1 MVMAY
6 IWTGMVL
13 TAVLFSF
20 WSGAG
25 AALSQAVL
33 EGAQSGVTLTLSM
46 AGAVCLWSGVGRV
59 MECAGLNRI
68 LARGLEPVIGRLFP
82 SARKDPKVGEL
93 VSANVCANLLG
104 LGNAATPMGIAA
116 TQRMSRY
123 AKPGEASHEMCRLI
137 VMNTASIQLI
147 PTNVAAVRAGLGS
160 AAPFDILPAVWV
172 TSLCSVTVGLL
183 AAFLFQRV
191 SKND

>member
-20 WSGAG
+20 WSGTG

-160 AAPFDILPAVWV
+160 AA
-172 TSLCSVTVGLL
+172 LL
-183 AAFLFQRV
+183 TFFRRFG
-191 SKND
+191 

>member
-25 AALSQAVL
+25 GVLSQAVL
-33 EGAQSGVTLTLSM
+33 EGAQAGVTLTLSM

-68 LARGLEPVIGRLFP
+68 LARFLGPVICRLFP
-82 SARKDPKVGEL
+82 SSRKDPKVGEL
-93 VSANVCANLLG
+93 VSAIGKCG
-104 LGNAATPMGIAA
+104 HSHGG
-116 TQRMSRY
+116 SRY
-123 AKPGEASHEMCRLI
+123 
-137 VMNTASIQLI
+137 
-147 PTNVAAVRAGLGS
+147 
-160 AAPFDILPAVWV
+160 PAYGPVCKAWRGQ
-172 TSLCSVTVGLL
+172 S
-183 AAFLFQRV
+183 
-191 SKND
+191 

>member
-25 AALSQAVL
+25 GVLSQAVL
-33 EGAQSGVTLTLSM
+33 EGAQAGVTLTLSM
-46 AGAVCLWSGVGRV
+46 AGGGMPLVRRGTSHG
-59 MECAGLNRI
+59 CAGLNRI
-68 LARGLEPVIGRLFP
+68 LARFLGPVICRLFP
-82 SARKDPKVGEL
+82 SSRKDPKVGEL
-93 VSANVCANLLG
+93 VSANLYQRG
-104 LGNAATPMGIAA
+104 GGGGPPPGGGAAS
-116 TQRMSRY
+116 QRMGRY

-147 PTNVAAVRAGLGS
+147 PANVAAVRAGL
-160 AAPFDILPAVWV
+160 V
-172 TSLCSVTVGLL
+172 
-183 AAFLFQRV
+183 R
-191 SKND
+191 

>member
-25 AALSQAVL
+25 SALSQAVL

-82 SARKDPKVGEL
+82 SGRKEPK
-93 VSANVCANLLG
+93 
-104 LGNAATPMGIAA
+104 
-116 TQRMSRY
+116 
-123 AKPGEASHEMCRLI
+123 
-137 VMNTASIQLI
+137 
-147 PTNVAAVRAGLGS
+147 
-160 AAPFDILPAVWV
+160 
-172 TSLCSVTVGLL
+172 
-183 AAFLFQRV
+183 
-191 SKND
+191 

>member
-20 WSGAG
+20 WSGTG

-104 LGNAATPMGIAA
+104 LGNAATPMGLAA

>member
-25 AALSQAVL
+25 SALS
-33 EGAQSGVTLTLSM
+33 
-46 AGAVCLWSGVGRV
+46 VGRV

-82 SARKDPKVGEL
+82 SARKDPKV
-93 VSANVCANLLG
+93 
-104 LGNAATPMGIAA
+104 
-116 TQRMSRY
+116 
-123 AKPGEASHEMCRLI
+123 
-137 VMNTASIQLI
+137 
-147 PTNVAAVRAGLGS
+147 
-160 AAPFDILPAVWV
+160 
-172 TSLCSVTVGLL
+172 
-183 AAFLFQRV
+183 
-191 SKND
+191 

>member
-20 WSGAG
+20 WSGTG

-33 EGAQSGVTLTLSM
+33 EGAQSGVTLTLST

>member
-25 AALSQAVL
+25 GVLSQAVL
-33 EGAQSGVTLTLSM
+33 EGAQAGVTLTLSM

-68 LARGLEPVIGRLFP
+68 LARFLGPVICRLFP
-82 SARKDPKVGEL
+82 SSRKDPKVG
-93 VSANVCANLLG
+93 
-104 LGNAATPMGIAA
+104 
-116 TQRMSRY
+116 
-123 AKPGEASHEMCRLI
+123 
-137 VMNTASIQLI
+137 
-147 PTNVAAVRAGLGS
+147 
-160 AAPFDILPAVWV
+160 
-172 TSLCSVTVGLL
+172 
-183 AAFLFQRV
+183 
-191 SKND
+191 

>member
-25 AALSQAVL
+25 GVLSQAVL
-33 EGAQSGVTLTLSM
+33 EGAQAGVTLTLSM

-68 LARGLEPVIGRLFP
+68 LARLPPISQLPKGPQGRGAGLCQCLCQPTGIGKCGH
-82 SARKDPKVGEL
+82 SHG
-93 VSANVCANLLG
+93 G
-104 LGNAATPMGIAA
+104 
-116 TQRMSRY
+116 SRY
-123 AKPGEASHEMCRLI
+123 
-137 VMNTASIQLI
+137 
-147 PTNVAAVRAGLGS
+147 
-160 AAPFDILPAVWV
+160 PAYGPVCKARRGQ
-172 TSLCSVTVGLL
+172 S
-183 AAFLFQRV
+183 
-191 SKND
+191 

>member
-25 AALSQAVL
+25 GVLSQAVL
-33 EGAQSGVTLTLSM
+33 EGAQAGVTLTLSM

-68 LARGLEPVIGRLFP
+68 LARFLGPELL
-82 SARKDPKVGEL
+82 KVPG
-93 VSANVCANLLG
+93 VSDRR
-104 LGNAATPMGIAA
+104 
-116 TQRMSRY
+116 QE
-123 AKPGEASHEMCRLI
+123 EAL
-137 VMNTASIQLI
+137 
-147 PTNVAAVRAGLGS
+147 AVRWEEKCRFYDEKKAEQEEEFSRLGYLEQ
-160 AAPFDILPAVWV
+160 FYQ
-172 TSLCSVTVGLL
+172 G
-183 AAFLFQRV
+183 Q
-191 SKND
+191 

>member
-20 WSGAG
+20 WSGTG

-123 AKPGEASHEMCRLI
+123 AKPREASHEMCRLI